1 MKERIE
7 PMKSTVYF
15 VPVKDADD
23 IQGVNAQL
31 KKLLDKSRVLDVI
44 SKKDKVG
51 MKMHF
56 GEAGNINFVRPAHVR
71 VICDEVKRKGGIA
84 ALSDVNTLYRGRRLN
99 TEDHLAVA
107 REHGFTK
114 KAVGLD
120 VFIPDNKKEADIAAV
135 QINQKHIK
143 TAKVARL
150 FIDCDAIISIGHFKG
165 HALTGFGGAIKN
177 IGMGCATREGK
188 LAQHCDAA
196 PIFYQDSCKGCGE
209 CAIVCPAEAITIE
222 NDKAALDRAKCIGC
236 ASCVAACTNMAIFID
251 FKAGNAVQEKMAEY
265 AFAVLRDKKERACFL
280 NFALRISQECDCWSG
295 KNPRI
300 AADVGIFA
308 SLDPVSIDKAS
319 FDLVNQASGAD
330 IFKKAHPKEDGMIQ
344 LRHAQAIGL
353 GSMEYD
359 LIGV

>member
-1 MKERIE
+1 
-7 PMKSTVYF
+7 MKSTVYF
-15 VPVKDADD
+15 AVVKDADV
-23 IQGVNAQL
+23 IQGVNDQL
-31 KKLLDKSRVLDVI
+31 KKLLEKSKVLDVI
-44 SKKDKVG
+44 GKKDKVG

-56 GEAGNINFVRPAHVR
+56 GEAGNTGYVRPAHVR
-71 VICDEVKRKGGIA
+71 VICDAVKRKGA
-84 ALSDVNTLYRGRRLN
+84 VVTLADANTLYRGRRLIA
-99 TEDHLAVA
+99 EDHLALA
-107 REHGFTK
+107 HEHGFTK
-114 KAVGLD
+114 KAVGTD
-120 VFIPDNKKEADIAAV
+120 VVIPDDKKEADITAV
-135 QINQKHIK
+135 QINQKHIQ
-143 TAKVARL
+143 TAKIARL
-150 FIDCDAIISIGHFKG
+150 FIDSDAIVSIVHFKG
-165 HALTGFGGAIKN
+165 HGLTSFGGAIKN
-177 IGMGCATREGK
+177 IGMGCATRKGK

-196 PIFYQDSCKGCGE
+196 PIFYMGRCKGCGE
-209 CAIVCPAEAITIE
+209 CELVCPVEAITIE
-222 NDKAALDRAKCIGC
+222 DEKAVMDRSKCIGC
-236 ASCVAACTNMAIFID
+236 ASCVAACPNMAISID

-265 AFAVLRDKKERACFL
+265 ALAVLGNKKGKACFL

-359 LIGV
+359 LIHV